1 MKILRKELVPWAVRA
16 WADLRDRDGRL
27 RFEHDAYLKIWQLG
41 DPVIDAAYVLLDE
54 AQDADPV
61 VTAVLLAQK
70 DMRVIS
76 VGDPAQQIYAWR
88 GAIDAMDA
96 FDGHQLTLSQSF
108 RFGPAIADEAN
119 KWLELLGSDLV
130 IRGTDSVPSA
140 IGECEWPEAGLCR
153 TNRRGHGPGLQA
165 TSGRRSAPRT
175 TRTRR
180 FRPTPRGSPTW
191 RSRGR
196 SWCWTVRAWRG
207 WTASC
212 PAVPHDGRPAA
223 L

>member
-27 RFEHDAYLKIWQLG
+27 RFEHRAYLKIWQLG
-41 DPVIDAAYVLLDE
+41 DPVIDAAYVLVGE

-153 TNRRGHGPGLQA
+153 TNGGALAEGIKAIAAGKQTA
-165 TSGRRSAPRT
+165 VVGGREAI
-175 TRTRR
+175 
-180 FRPTPRGSPTW
+180 
-191 RSRGR
+191 
-196 SWCWTVRAWRG
+196 RALAQ
-207 WTASC
+207 TA
-212 PAVPHDGRPAA
+212 GRPQARRATTHPGHVA
-223 L
+223 LAH